1 LHIEDDSGI
10 ADVLRIALTGEG
22 YEVVKAPSGTSGL
35 DMVYQV
41 LPHVVLLDINMPI
54 MSGFNVLEALR
65 AHSALRERP
74 IICVTAMTSRDDVE
88 RAFELGCYGYVF
100 KPVNLHI
107 LTALIQYYTE
117 GGSEEVKMSA
127 LLGEQA
133 FARAALAVDSGVDD
147 LLKLETIRVLQRA
160 AQGADAGM
168 LAEVLS
174 STTDRVRIASDELVE
189 AGMFAKGPTGRYAL
203 NEDPAVAEKIEKIT
217 LVARNEDTKVAFVNL
232 AYLGILQD

>member
-1 LHIEDDSGI
+1 
-10 ADVLRIALTGEG
+10 
-22 YEVVKAPSGTSGL
+22 
-35 DMVYQV
+35 
-41 LPHVVLLDINMPI
+41 
-54 MSGFNVLEALR
+54 
-65 AHSALRERP
+65 
-74 IICVTAMTSRDDVE
+74 
-88 RAFELGCYGYVF
+88 
-100 KPVNLHI
+100 
-107 LTALIQYYTE
+107 
-117 GGSEEVKMSA
+117 MSA